1 MPTIRSEFAINQ
13 FEAVLQKLAHDLP
26 KFTRVSTDQLT
37 IRFSYN
43 ERGKPR
49 SITVELHGEGQ
60 WLSFRIEPK
69 NYLDSNHIARITFS
83 YEDNKAKIEEYL
95 KEIMASQKPVPRF
108 TLKKYQAQPGSNPG

>member
-1 MPTIRSEFAINQ
+1 MFTISQ
-13 FEAVLQKLAHDLP
+13 FETVLQKLAHDLP

-43 ERGKPR
+43 EKGKPR
-49 SITVELHGEGQ
+49 SITIELHGEGQ

-69 NYLDSNHIARITFS
+69 NYLDSNHVTRITFS
-83 YEDNKAKIEEYL
+83 HEDNKAKIEEYV
-95 KEIMASQKPVPRF
+95 KEIMGSEKPVPRF